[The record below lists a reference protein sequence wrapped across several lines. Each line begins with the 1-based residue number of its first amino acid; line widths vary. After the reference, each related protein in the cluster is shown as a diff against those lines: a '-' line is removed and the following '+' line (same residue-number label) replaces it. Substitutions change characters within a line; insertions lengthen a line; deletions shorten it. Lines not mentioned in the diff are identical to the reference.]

1 MLMGSPGLRW
11 SRSIISGGMVAVPAA
26 VMWVRAMGVM
36 GLVGIYFN
44 VRDMAEKPGFWGNL
58 EGKGANRG
66 NPVSGLGGRMGVL
79 SIFDQGGH

>member
-1 MLMGSPGLRW
+1 
-11 SRSIISGGMVAVPAA
+11 
-26 VMWVRAMGVM
+26 MGVM